1 MSYPQ
6 GDHQAPSPG
15 AGQRPSFDRPS
26 LFAGMED
33 DEAPEDTRRVRILST
48 LESTRQASRPGRTK
62 GGRRTRKSKGRS
74 WLQSA
79 LWGVMGVGVL
89 ALMAAFVMVIQD
101 TRPAV
106 AHAPSPSPSIK
117 PHALA
122 KPEDNTARLGN
133 GAEAGPAVIET
144 TAVAK
149 AQAAPAPAAAATASS
164 APPAPSGHNPLA
176 AVDTQ
181 VASASPSLAKAGSHA
196 DRDKTTAAASPT
208 TKAGPAASDKA
219 DKTDK
224 STGKP
229 ARQATKG
236 QDEDVALLEAMF
248 AHTGRKAAP
257 KPAERKN

>member
-74 WLQSA
+74 WLQGV

-101 TRPAV
+101 TRPAL
-106 AHAPSPSPSIK
+106 AHAPSQAGTPQ
-117 PHALA
+117 A
-122 KPEDNTARLGN
+122 KPEADAAKPGTT
-133 GAEAGPAVIET
+133 AEAGPAVIET
-144 TAVAK
+144 TVLAG
-149 AQAAPAPAAAATASS
+149 AQAATTASS
-164 APPAPSGHNPLA
+164 ASPALGSNHPLA
-176 AVDTQ
+176 AVDNR
-181 VASASPSLAKAGSHA
+181 VASASPGQVRQDVRPDKDQASSVTSPPAKA
-196 DRDKTTAAASPT
+196 TP
-208 TKAGPAASDKA
+208 ASDKA
-219 DKTDK
+219 DKTSGQPVK
-224 STGKP
+224 
-229 ARQATKG
+229 QAGKG

-248 AHTGRKAAP
+248 AHTGHKAAP